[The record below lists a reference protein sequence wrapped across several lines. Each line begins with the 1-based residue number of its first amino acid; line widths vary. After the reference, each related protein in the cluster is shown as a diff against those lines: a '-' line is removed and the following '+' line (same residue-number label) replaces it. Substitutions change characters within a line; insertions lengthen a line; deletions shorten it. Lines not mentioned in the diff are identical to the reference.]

1 MRPLL
6 ALLVLTSCNA
16 GSKDAPSKDSD
27 DSDVVPQSV
36 CAAQGLSEHPWDTVG
51 PYGEHRHD
59 VAADAILPL
68 GDAGWTLSE
77 NWTGCDTLMFVTDTL
92 PVSDLNPVSVWGSDL
107 DALLEDSPKNVQWFF
122 VSRQEGPDAKAAIG
136 GMQTQLDAV
145 LAGMKKA
152 DRAWWTDR
160 VHVVTKPAGKLDG
173 WVGSVIASG
182 IGTGGFAIDRHQQLR
197 GLGSFSDVTRSN
209 ASDKWPWDNN
219 LAMAARDARYLDK
232 QSEQQDVLDAQ
243 VATVVPMWTGEVIQ
257 EFAEMDVTLPDATT
271 MAGFDTF
278 QIEVDMRCPDPTKA
292 EVGNSEVGNCGAWD
306 YLAHL
311 WLQEDDGSWTELSR
325 FITSYHRETHWVTDA
340 TPMLAVLK
348 AGGTRHFKWEW
359 APSWNVQPTE
369 TRLNLRFSNAAKGM
383 HPTTTTHLFSGGS
396 WNSHY
401 NEARE
406 PMVVPIPAGAKK
418 VELWSVISG
427 HGSSPADQCAEFCNH
442 QHEFTVNGATHLAEF
457 PEAKLNEGCVSEL
470 KNGATP
476 NQWGTW
482 WFGRGGWCPG
492 QQVNPI
498 VFDVTTEATAGQDA
512 TILYRGLF
520 KGVTP
525 NDNGGDIVLNSWLV
539 VYE

>member
-1 MRPLL
+1 MRSLL
-6 ALLVLTSCNA
+6 ALLVLTACNA
-16 GSKDAPSKDSD
+16 GSKDGTAADT
-27 DSDVVPQSV
+27 DSDVTPQSV
-36 CAAQGLSEHPWDTVG
+36 CAAQGVSERPWDAVG
-51 PYGEHRHD
+51 PYGELRHD
-59 VAADAILPL
+59 VAADATLPV
-68 GDAGWTLSE
+68 GDEGFTLSE
-77 NWTGCDTLMFVTDTL
+77 GWTGCDTLMFLTDTL
-92 PVSDLNPVSVWGSDL
+92 PVSDLNPVSVWGTDL
-107 DALLEDSPKNVQWFF
+107 DQLLDESPKNVQWFF
-122 VSRQEGPDAKAAIG
+122 VSRQEGPDAKAAIE
-136 GMQTQLDAV
+136 GMQTQLETV

-160 VHVVTKPAGKLDG
+160 VHVVSKPAGKLDS
-173 WVGSVIASG
+173 WVGHVVASG
-182 IGTGGFAIDRHQQLR
+182 IGTGGFAIDRRQQIR
-197 GLGSFSDVTRSN
+197 GVGSLADVTRMN
-209 ASDKWPWDNN
+209 ASQQWPWDNN
-219 LAMAARDARYLDK
+219 LAMAARDARYLDR
-232 QSEQQDVLDAQ
+232 QAEQQDTLDAQ
-243 VATVVPMWTGEVIQ
+243 TVTVVPMWTGEVIQ

-278 QIEVDMRCPDPTKA
+278 QIEIDMRCPDPTKP
-292 EVGNSEVGNCGAWD
+292 EFGNCGAWD

-311 WLQEDDGSWTELSR
+311 WVQESDESWTELSR
-325 FITSYHRETHWVTDA
+325 FITSYHRETHWVADA

-369 TRLNLRFSNAAKGM
+369 TRINLRFSNSGKGM

-401 NEARE
+401 NEGRE
-406 PMVVPIPAGAKK
+406 PQQVPIPAGAKK

-427 HGSSPADQCAEFCNH
+427 HGSSPQDQCAEFCNH

-457 PEAKLNEGCVSEL
+457 PEAQVNEGCVSEL

-498 VFDVTTEATAGQDA
+498 VFDVTSEVTAGQTA
-512 TILYRGLF
+512 TISYRGLF
-520 KGVTP
+520 KGNTP
-525 NDNGGDIVLNSWLV
+525 NDNGGDIVLNSWVV